1 MLTPTL
7 ESGWI
12 KIIEL
17 GIGLRVLKM
26 EGVVTN
32 VKMKI
37 QGNKKRWKLQR
48 EKLEKYVSQTS
59 LEIDLVQN
67 YWKIKEKFRKKKT
80 GKKVFIIKILNQQAE
95 FVKERN
101 YMVGIRF

>member
-37 QGNKKRWKLQR
+37 QGNKKR
-48 EKLEKYVSQTS
+48 
-59 LEIDLVQN
+59 
-67 YWKIKEKFRKKKT
+67 
-80 GKKVFIIKILNQQAE
+80 
-95 FVKERN
+95 
-101 YMVGIRF
+101 